1 IFLTTMGNN
10 QIRGK
15 KHKVYGIVAY
25 CIQNRQYLLT
35 LNKQGH
41 FWEFPKG
48 YPEKRD
54 NCDELKTALR
64 EFEEE
69 TGISQSCLRI
79 IPHKTDLSFNY
90 LRHGKQEKE
99 ARYFIAVL
107 DQVPQNVKIQHSEVA
122 DFMWANYEKALQQLT
137 YENCKNILI
146 KVNEEIDNFLQNNQ
160 Q

>member
-1 IFLTTMGNN
+1 MGNN
-10 QIRGK
+10 LIRGK

-25 CIQNRQYLLT
+25 CIKNSQYLLT
-35 LNKQGH
+35 QNKQGH

-48 YPEKRD
+48 YPEKCENGD
-54 NCDELKTALR
+54 KLKTALR

-69 TGISQSCLRI
+69 TGISQSYLKI

-99 ARYFIAVL
+99 ACYFIAVL
-107 DQVPQNVKIQHSEVA
+107 EQIPQNVNIQHSEVA
-122 DFMWANYEKALQQLT
+122 DFMWLNYEIALQQLT

-146 KVNEEIDNFLQNNQ
+146 KVNEEVNNFIQNNQ
-160 Q
+160 K

>member
-1 IFLTTMGNN
+1 MGNN

-15 KHKVYGIVAY
+15 KHRVYGIVGY
-25 CIQNRQYLLT
+25 CIKNNQYLLT
-35 LNKQGH
+35 QNKQGH

-48 YPEKRD
+48 YPEKCD
-54 NCDELKTALR
+54 QGDELKTALR

-69 TGISQSCLRI
+69 TGISQSYLKI
-79 IPHKTDLSFNY
+79 IPNQKDLSFNY

-99 ARYFIAVL
+99 ARYFIAIL
-107 DQVPQNVKIQHSEVA
+107 DQLPQNVKIQHSEVV
-122 DFMWANYEKALQQLT
+122 DFMWANYEMALQKLT

-146 KVNEEIDNFLQNNQ
+146 QANEEINNFLQNNQ